1 MEDMET
7 KYAMELLFM
16 TMEDP
21 LSQPKEQ
28 YVSSVD
34 IVINPLLVQWRW
46 NQIKLGNGY
55 CLEAQRHVHPTKNS
69 CTFFTST
76 PFVMV

>member
-1 MEDMET
+1 MFIYSICLVLTRFDSGFSMEDMET

-34 IVINPLLVQWRW
+34 IVINPLLVQ
-46 NQIKLGNGY
+46 
-55 CLEAQRHVHPTKNS
+55 
-69 CTFFTST
+69 
-76 PFVMV
+76 